1 MLINKSQLNAI
12 DIASTD
18 RTRPVIE
25 SLRLRQLDDGRTEAT
40 ATDGYTAIKVTADNG
55 NPVDFVT
62 NTDGTALPSTHQAVI
77 HRNIVTKISKILP
90 KPSAAIKALPLQANV
105 LIGDGVASAS
115 DTETIDQIKYSTE
128 KISYDSYPHSID
140 DIMAKPTEAEKLTTT
155 RVNPRLL
162 IDLLK
167 QFKDQPAVDLA
178 IEINQVTP
186 KLYIDS
192 EDHETKETKAAVL
205 MPLKR

>member
-12 DIASTD
+12 DIASTGS
-18 RTRPVIE
+18 TRPNLE

-40 ATDGYTAIKVTADNG
+40 ATDGYAAIKVTAHNGDPAEFISDTNGDN
-55 NPVDFVT
+55 
-62 NTDGTALPSTHQAVI
+62 LPSADTQLI
-77 HRNIVTKISKILP
+77 HRNIVAKISKALP
-90 KPSAAIKALPLQANV
+90 KPNKKLPILDNV
-105 LIGDGVASAS
+105 LIGDGVASTS
-115 DTETIDQIKYSTE
+115 DLETLNQIKYPTD
-128 KISYDSYPHSID
+128 KIAYDSYPHAID
-140 DIMAKPTEAEKLTTT
+140 DIMAKPAEAEKLTIT

-167 QFKDQPAVDLA
+167 QFKNQPAVDLA
-178 IEINQVTP
+178 IEINQMTP

>member
-18 RTRPVIE
+18 STRPNLE

-40 ATDGYTAIKVTADNG
+40 ATDGYAAIKVTAHNGDPAEFISDTNGDN
-55 NPVDFVT
+55 
-62 NTDGTALPSTHQAVI
+62 LPSADTQLI
-77 HRNIVTKISKILP
+77 HRNIVAKISKALP
-90 KPSAAIKALPLQANV
+90 KPNKKLPILNNV
-105 LIGDGVASAS
+105 LIGDGVASTS
-115 DTETIDQIKYSTE
+115 DLETLNQIKYPTD
-128 KISYDSYPHSID
+128 KIAYDSYPHAID
-140 DIMAKPTEAEKLTTT
+140 DIMAKPAEAEKLTTT

-167 QFKDQPAVDLA
+167 QFKDQPAVDMA
-178 IEINQVTP
+178 IEMNQVTP

-192 EDHETKETKAAVL
+192 EDQETKETKAAVL

>member
-1 MLINKSQLNAI
+1 MLINRSQLNAI
-12 DIASTD
+12 TIASTD
-18 RTRPVIE
+18 HTRPNLE

-40 ATDGYTAIKVTADNG
+40 ATDSYAAIKVTAYNGDPAEFITDANGDN
-55 NPVDFVT
+55 
-62 NTDGTALPSTHQAVI
+62 LPSADTQLI
-77 HRNIVTKISKILP
+77 HRNIVAKIAKALP
-90 KPSAAIKALPLQANV
+90 KPHKTLPILDNV
-105 LIGDGVASAS
+105 LIGDGVASTS
-115 DTETIDQIKYSTE
+115 DLETLNQIKYPTD
-128 KISYDSYPHSID
+128 KIDYDNYPHAID
-140 DIMAKPTEAEKLTTT
+140 DIMAKPTGAEKLTIT
-155 RVNPRLL
+155 RVNPEML

-178 IEINQVTP
+178 IEMNQVTP

>member
-18 RTRPVIE
+18 HTRPSLE
-25 SLRLRQLDDGRTEAT
+25 SLRLRKLDDGRTEAT
-40 ATDGYTAIKVTADNG
+40 ATDGYAAIKVTAHNG
-55 NPVDFVT
+55 NPADFVADA
-62 NTDGTALPSTHQAVI
+62 NGDELPSATEQLI
-77 HRNIVTKISKILP
+77 HRNIVAKISKAMP
-90 KPSAAIKALPLQANV
+90 KPNKRLPILDNV
-105 LIGDGVASAS
+105 LIGDGVASTS
-115 DTETIDQIKYSTE
+115 DLETLNQIKYPTD
-128 KISYDSYPHSID
+128 KIAYDSYPHAID
-140 DIMAKPTEAEKLTTT
+140 DIMAKPTEAENLTIT

-167 QFKDQPAVDLA
+167 QFKDQPYVDLA
-178 IEINQVTP
+178 IEMNQVTP